1 MLGRHELKRISD
13 KGKIPEFFN
22 NKRYDEYYKNC
33 GVVKLAHEIQER
45 QNISWKINC
54 IFKDDYITPITD
66 DGLKKKKS
74 ITIKRFEIFDGK
86 RIEYTPPTRS
96 IEQIIENDKK
106 LYLRLIEGFAEQAY
120 VEHPKLGKILNRKKP
135 MEMFPRFLFDFRPYI
150 QPLKEVI
157 DDREIRA
164 KYALRENVDDY
175 DEYPA
180 ISINLDF
187 SDDAI
192 IADVKKH
199 LIQLR
204 KQLKHK
210 PKLLPSKEYLR
221 KLKNFRALQVID
233 ILLWQ
238 KLTDHHIEYETLAEF
253 LFPQGQFTGKQ
264 LRETIIPFTK
274 KLLDSKSNESAYMFY
289 LADKK

>member
-45 QNISWKINC
+45 QNISCKINS
-54 IFKDDYITPITD
+54 IFEDDYITPITD
-66 DGLKKKKS
+66 DDLKDEKF
-74 ITIKRFEIFDGK
+74 ITIKRFKIIDGK
-86 RIEYTPPTRS
+86 RIEYTPPPRT
-96 IEQIIENDKK
+96 IEQIIEDDKK
-106 LYLRLIEGFAEQAY
+106 FYLRLIEGFAEQTY
-120 VEHPKLGKILNRKKP
+120 VEYPKLGKILNSKKP
-135 MEMFPRFLFDFRPYI
+135 MEIFPRFLFDCRPYI
-150 QPLKEVI
+150 QPLKEAT

-210 PKLLPSKEYLR
+210 PKLLPPKEYLR
-221 KLKNFRALQVID
+221 KFKNFRALQVID

>member
-1 MLGRHELKRISD
+1 MKRISD
-13 KGKIPEFFN
+13 KGKIPDFFN
-22 NKRYDEYYKNC
+22 NKRYDEHYKNC
-33 GVVKLAHEIQER
+33 GVVTLAHEIQER
-45 QNISWKINC
+45 QNISWKINS
-54 IFKDDYITPITD
+54 IFEDDIKNKKIITVKY
-66 DGLKKKKS
+66 LKN
-74 ITIKRFEIFDGK
+74 IDGK
-86 RIEYTPPTRS
+86 RVEYTPPPRTR
-96 IEQIIENDKK
+96 EQIIENDKK
-106 LYLRLIEGFAEQAY
+106 LYLRLIEGFAEQAH

-135 MEMFPRFLFDFRPYI
+135 LEMFPRLLFDFRPYI
-150 QPLKEVI
+150 QPLKEVT
-157 DDREIRA
+157 DDIEIRA

-175 DEYPA
+175 EEYPA

-210 PKLLPSKEYLR
+210 PKLLPPKEYLR

-264 LRETIIPFTK
+264 LRETIIPSAK

>member
-1 MLGRHELKRISD
+1 M
-13 KGKIPEFFN
+13 
-22 NKRYDEYYKNC
+22 
-33 GVVKLAHEIQER
+33 EI
-45 QNISWKINC
+45 
-54 IFKDDYITPITD
+54 
-66 DGLKKKKS
+66 
-74 ITIKRFEIFDGK
+74 
-86 RIEYTPPTRS
+86 
-96 IEQIIENDKK
+96 
-106 LYLRLIEGFAEQAY
+106 
-120 VEHPKLGKILNRKKP
+120 
-135 MEMFPRFLFDFRPYI
+135 FPRFLFDCRPYI
-150 QPLKEVI
+150 QPLKEAT
-157 DDREIRA
+157 DDIEIRA
-164 KYALRENVDDY
+164 KYLLRENVDDY

-210 PKLLPSKEYLR
+210 PKLLPPKEYLR